1 MDGNIAENGEKA
13 GIHPGNNDLGSFYG
27 AHGVCISAFIYVYV
41 DYLCFLACLYG
52 LHQHYMLP
60 SPLPLLK
67 YQKKKK
73 KKSTLKQAHTGLK
86 GLKGN
91 YI

>member
-1 MDGNIAENGEKA
+1 MDGNIAEKGEKA
-13 GIHPGNNDLGSFYG
+13 EIHPGNNDLSSFYG
-27 AHGVCISAFIYVYV
+27 VHHVCISAFIYAYV

-67 YQKKKK
+67 YQKKKG
-73 KKSTLKQAHTGLK
+73 STLKQAHTGLK
-86 GLKGN
+86 ALKGN
-91 YI
+91 

>member
-1 MDGNIAENGEKA
+1 MDGNIAEKGEKA

-27 AHGVCISAFIYVYV
+27 VHCVCISAFIHVYV

-67 YQKKKK
+67 YKKKE
-73 KKSTLKQAHTGLK
+73 STLKQAHTGLK

-91 YI
+91 